1 MRGYFT
7 ALILSLLIVC
17 GCSPPVSAHDPGRY
31 VTLSYK
37 TIELFISQPEIE
49 TLMATPAAISRSGSG
64 PDPNG
69 MEYEELEKQLK
80 ELMEEL
86 KRLEKDVKN
95 KFQKDMLPF
104 IKREIERLKKGL
116 RKLRPKKEEQEPIM
130 TRMLRVDVVVSM
142 QATNSEI
149 GGETA

>member
-1 MRGYFT
+1 MQGYLKAF
-7 ALILSLLIVC
+7 ILTVFIFC
-17 GCSPPVSAHDPGRY
+17 GGNTPVSAYSPGRCAT
-31 VTLSYK
+31 VSYDI
-37 TIELFISQPEIE
+37 IEFFLSQPEIE
-49 TLMATPAAISRSGSG
+49 ILRATPAAISRSGSG
-64 PDPNG
+64 PDANG

-130 TRMLRVDVVVSM
+130 TRMIRRAIMISM
-142 QATNSEI
+142 QAANFEI
-149 GGETA
+149 AGETV